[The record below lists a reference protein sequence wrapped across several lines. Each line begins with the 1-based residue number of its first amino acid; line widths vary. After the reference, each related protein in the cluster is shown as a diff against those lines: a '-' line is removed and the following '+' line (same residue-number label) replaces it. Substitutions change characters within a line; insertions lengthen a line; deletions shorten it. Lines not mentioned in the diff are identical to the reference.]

1 MGGRG
6 VENTPR
12 NNGPR
17 ERLNQTPEEDIYDAC
32 YGAVGLLVVPLSG
45 ILASLETDSL
55 IKLQGTAVLRDDD
68 DDLIVDRITPGEWA
82 GVVLIEGAAGSPFDG
97 TWEAHRQTP

>member
-1 MGGRG
+1 MFFYAHSGLRYLVLLVG
-6 VENTPR
+6 VLTL
-12 NNGPR
+12 G
-17 ERLNQTPEEDIYDAC
+17 YAC